1 MKSKFIIALL
11 IVLSFFLFSMQL
23 CSLIFG
29 NKPVVAITSPI
40 NNATISGTTLTV
52 SGTISDLDGDQAKVK
67 VWIEDTSVVG
77 WDYGVTSGIFEVT
90 LALSGMTDRT
100 YYLIAEGYDS
110 NNNVSDKYTIDI
122 VYSTSGGGG
131 GENAPYIIV
140 QNPTSGSTITS
151 STLQVIGNVTDL
163 DKDAAEVYAS
173 IEGQNISGSY
183 DCTIGVESQDFSID
197 LDLSSLSIGS
207 YTLIVYAVDDDDHQS
222 NYAQISFTYATGTNY
237 IVNGSFSDINFVDSD
252 ITYDSTAMIDA
263 FLNKVT
269 GDYLPDWEFE
279 IGSPAEDGPKIDIQT
294 SYVRMY
300 TTIANA
306 NGSGMSMISSL
317 ISNLYTGSNKTIRI
331 KFKINSFAGGNCT
344 APYFEAPIKI
354 WIMVPALEEEYLI
367 AAFTNNYGSAS
378 GGWLK
383 ANVQTGLVITETFTL
398 PTTALDGTII
408 LDGKEIRTVRIECNG
423 WTWDVVIL
431 SIEIY

>member
-1 MKSKFIIALL
+1 MKKNKLIILL
-11 IVLSFFLFSMQL
+11 VVLSAIFLFSMQL

-52 SGTISDLDGDQAKVK
+52 SGTISDLDGDQSKVK

-110 NNNVSDKYTIDI
+110 NNNVSDKYTINI
-122 VYSTSGGGG
+122 VYSSSGGG
-131 GENAPYIIV
+131 GENAPYITVI
-140 QNPTSGSTITS
+140 NPTSGSTITS
-151 STLQVIGNVTDL
+151 STLQVIGTVTDL

-173 IEGQNISGSY
+173 IDGQNISGSY
-183 DCTIGVESQDFSID
+183 DCTIGVESLDFSID
-197 LDLSSLSIGS
+197 LDLSSLSIGP
-207 YTLIVYAVDDDDHQS
+207 YTLTVYAVDADNHQS

-237 IVNGSFSDINFVDSD
+237 IVNGTFTETGFIDND
-252 ITYDSTAMIDA
+252 ITYNSPDTVVS

-269 GDYLPDWEFE
+269 GDYLPNWTFT

-306 NGSGMSMISSL
+306 NGSGMSMTSST

-331 KFKINSFAGGNCT
+331 KFKIYSFGGGDCT
-344 APYFEAPIKI
+344 SPFFEAPIKI
-354 WIMVPALEEEYLI
+354 WIYGRETETEYLI
-367 AAFTNNYGSAS
+367 AAFTTNNGSAS

-383 ANVQTGLVITETFTL
+383 TNVQTGLAITETFTL
-398 PTTALDGTII
+398 PTTALDGTTIP
-408 LDGKEIRTVRIECNG
+408 DGLTIESVRIECNG